1 MKKRNRKIRS
11 AMAAALAV
19 SMVAAPCSS
28 ALAASTSDEITQR
41 EIDNA
46 ALARE
51 AAGQGMVLL
60 ENENHTLPLKT
71 KKLALFGSGAVRTI
85 KGGFGSGDP
94 FNGGLSGGGS
104 WDVDLNER
112 YNIHIYNTFK
122 KAGYD
127 IVNSDMLDAY
137 ADAYDAQHKIEG
149 NSTMNCFKFPEME
162 ISDEELADASADS
175 DTAIYVISRNAGEG
189 TDRTLKGTK
198 GTYNGESYDIGDYY
212 LTDLERENLERVA
225 ASFKKTIVVLNVGG
239 IMDTKFY
246 NEINGL
252 DAMLLMGQ
260 AGQEGGNAL
269 LDVLT
274 GAVTPSGKLADTWA
288 ENYSDY
294 PASDTFANA
303 DRNVKKEVYNEGIYV
318 GYRYFDTFNIKPKYE
333 FGYGLSYTDFKIET
347 QSVTAD
353 ADKVTVKVKVTNT
366 GSTYS
371 GKEIVQVYY
380 SAPDSAEAE
389 KEYQELGGFAKTD
402 ELAPGESQILTI
414 SYDTKDM
421 AYYNEDQAAYILDKG
436 KYYVRVGDSS
446 RNTSV
451 EATIEVDDTTL
462 TEQLSN
468 QMEVPDGEDLVEWSK
483 PEEGY
488 SYPTE
493 EAEKEAAPVIKVDAS
508 EIKTEDH
515 ASAYEN
521 EEVTTYTTDAAYEA
535 TQPYEKVEVVE
546 KKDSTLKDVIEGK
559 ATMGEFVAQMS
570 VEELAALN
578 CGSGWGVANENSPI
592 VGSNSSTVKGAAGE
606 TTVYDQYGIPGIVLA
621 DGPGGVRVAQK
632 FDATIEGSDQK
643 QTLYQYCTAWP
654 VSYVQAQTWDTDLV
668 KRIGVAFGKEV
679 DEMNITLLLGP
690 SQNIHRDPLC
700 GRNFEYYSEDPVVSG
715 VMAAACTLGVQETPG
730 VGACLKHFAANNQE
744 SNRNAVDTIVSER
757 TLREIYLKGFE
768 IAVKE
773 SRPMSIMTSYNLING
788 VPTADSYDLC
798 TNIARGE
805 WGFDGLIM
813 TDWNGG
819 SSTPMKSMHAGN
831 DMIMPGGAERAQ
843 NIVSGMQDA
852 EPNFDERGQVA
863 VDVQLMYGFVKVYS
877 AKWNE
882 FTPSAEGTKTVSTNL
897 GEGYTATVA
906 DDGRILVNGEEI
918 YLNYRQGWFNPGTF
932 SVPATTDVVTVSNDG
947 KTLTYKGEYVDN
959 NIICLGD
966 VQKSAINNLNI
977 IMNSNMMQRRYG
989 VEVKTSYNLINGVP
1003 TADSYDL
1010 CTNIARG
1017 EWGFDGLIMTDWNGG
1032 SSTPMKSMH
1041 AGNDMIMPGGAER
1054 AQNIVSGMQDAEP
1067 NFDERGQV
1075 AVDVQLMYG
1084 FVKVYSAKW
1093 NEFTP
1098 SAEGTKTVSTNLG
1111 EGYTATVAD
1120 DGRILVNGEE
1130 IYLNYRQGWFNPGTF
1145 SVPATTDVVTVSND
1159 GKTLT
1164 YKGEYV
1170 DNNIICLGDVQK
1182 SAINNLNI
1190 IMNSNMMQRRYGV
1203 EVKDYSTA
1211 LGNLKAYQTV
1221 TKDSVQ
1227 KASANVESLNKV
1239 IAMVEEL
1246 NASDYTK
1253 ASWAAVEE
1261 ALNAAKAVAAKA
1273 DATVIETTNAMTDLL
1288 AAMNSLEQGVE
1299 KTHLEISIK
1308 EAEKVLVRADKY
1320 SSLGNLEEAVANG
1333 KAVLANEDADQETVD
1348 AAATAI
1354 LNELSKA
1361 VKNADLSSLESLI
1374 KSAKKLQDG
1383 NYTSNS
1389 LAKLDEV
1396 IKAAEAVVANK
1407 NRTVEEVN
1415 KAYSDLI
1422 DAVISLEKKG
1432 NKAALKAMLE
1442 KAAAVLEDSDAY
1454 VAATIEGLA
1463 DVKADAQAVYD
1474 NDDAVQNEVNAAVR
1488 TLTLKLAEA
1497 RLLGDVDN
1505 DGAVTTAD
1513 STALLAASA
1522 ELTEL
1527 DADAAAA
1534 ADVNGDGVADT
1545 GDAALIL
1552 EYAAEKV
1559 AGF

>member
-303 DRNVKKEVYNEGIYV
+303 DGNIKKEVYNEGIYV
-318 GYRYFDTFNIKPKYE
+318 GYRYFDSFNITPKYE

-468 QMEVPDGEDLVEWSK
+468 QMEVPDGEDLLEWSK

-535 TQPYEKVEVVE
+535 TQPYEKVEEVE
-546 KKDSTLKDVIEGK
+546 NKDSTL
-559 ATMGEFVAQMS
+559 
-570 VEELAALN
+570 
-578 CGSGWGVANENSPI
+578 
-592 VGSNSSTVKGAAGE
+592 
-606 TTVYDQYGIPGIVLA
+606 
-621 DGPGGVRVAQK
+621 
-632 FDATIEGSDQK
+632 
-643 QTLYQYCTAWP
+643 
-654 VSYVQAQTWDTDLV
+654 
-668 KRIGVAFGKEV
+668 
-679 DEMNITLLLGP
+679 
-690 SQNIHRDPLC
+690 
-700 GRNFEYYSEDPVVSG
+700 
-715 VMAAACTLGVQETPG
+715 
-730 VGACLKHFAANNQE
+730 
-744 SNRNAVDTIVSER
+744 
-757 TLREIYLKGFE
+757 
-768 IAVKE
+768 
-773 SRPMSIMTSYNLING
+773 
-788 VPTADSYDLC
+788 
-798 TNIARGE
+798 
-805 WGFDGLIM
+805 
-813 TDWNGG
+813 
-819 SSTPMKSMHAGN
+819 
-831 DMIMPGGAERAQ
+831 
-843 NIVSGMQDA
+843 
-852 EPNFDERGQVA
+852 
-863 VDVQLMYGFVKVYS
+863 
-877 AKWNE
+877 
-882 FTPSAEGTKTVSTNL
+882 
-897 GEGYTATVA
+897 
-906 DDGRILVNGEEI
+906 
-918 YLNYRQGWFNPGTF
+918 
-932 SVPATTDVVTVSNDG
+932 
-947 KTLTYKGEYVDN
+947 
-959 NIICLGD
+959 
-966 VQKSAINNLNI
+966 
-977 IMNSNMMQRRYG
+977 
-989 VEVKTSYNLINGVP
+989 
-1003 TADSYDL
+1003 
-1010 CTNIARG
+1010 
-1017 EWGFDGLIMTDWNGG
+1017 
-1032 SSTPMKSMH
+1032 
-1041 AGNDMIMPGGAER
+1041 
-1054 AQNIVSGMQDAEP
+1054 
-1067 NFDERGQV
+1067 
-1075 AVDVQLMYG
+1075 
-1084 FVKVYSAKW
+1084 
-1093 NEFTP
+1093 
-1098 SAEGTKTVSTNLG
+1098 
-1111 EGYTATVAD
+1111 
-1120 DGRILVNGEE
+1120 
-1130 IYLNYRQGWFNPGTF
+1130 
-1145 SVPATTDVVTVSND
+1145 
-1159 GKTLT
+1159 
-1164 YKGEYV
+1164 
-1170 DNNIICLGDVQK
+1170 
-1182 SAINNLNI
+1182 
-1190 IMNSNMMQRRYGV
+1190 
-1203 EVKDYSTA
+1203 
-1211 LGNLKAYQTV
+1211 
-1221 TKDSVQ
+1221 
-1227 KASANVESLNKV
+1227 
-1239 IAMVEEL
+1239 
-1246 NASDYTK
+1246 
-1253 ASWAAVEE
+1253 
-1261 ALNAAKAVAAKA
+1261 
-1273 DATVIETTNAMTDLL
+1273 
-1288 AAMNSLEQGVE
+1288 
-1299 KTHLEISIK
+1299 
-1308 EAEKVLVRADKY
+1308 
-1320 SSLGNLEEAVANG
+1320 
-1333 KAVLANEDADQETVD
+1333 
-1348 AAATAI
+1348 
-1354 LNELSKA
+1354 
-1361 VKNADLSSLESLI
+1361 
-1374 KSAKKLQDG
+1374 
-1383 NYTSNS
+1383 
-1389 LAKLDEV
+1389 
-1396 IKAAEAVVANK
+1396 
-1407 NRTVEEVN
+1407 
-1415 KAYSDLI
+1415 
-1422 DAVISLEKKG
+1422 
-1432 NKAALKAMLE
+1432 
-1442 KAAAVLEDSDAY
+1442 
-1454 VAATIEGLA
+1454 
-1463 DVKADAQAVYD
+1463 
-1474 NDDAVQNEVNAAVR
+1474 
-1488 TLTLKLAEA
+1488 
-1497 RLLGDVDN
+1497 
-1505 DGAVTTAD
+1505 
-1513 STALLAASA
+1513 
-1522 ELTEL
+1522 
-1527 DADAAAA
+1527 
-1534 ADVNGDGVADT
+1534 
-1545 GDAALIL
+1545 
-1552 EYAAEKV
+1552 
-1559 AGF
+1559 